1 MDYTSVPVAADP
13 GVDRQRPA
21 SIGCAVAAPR
31 LRMLGKHCLE
41 SLLQMH
47 PELIANAA
55 AALRRGE
62 LVAMP
67 TETVYGL
74 AADAR
79 NPEAVRRIFLA
90 KGRPADHPVIV
101 HLPDQS
107 AITQWAET
115 VPAKARLLMDAFWP
129 GPLTLVL
136 KKAAAVD
143 PIITGGQDTVGLRLP
158 AHPIAQALLRA
169 FGGAVA
175 APSANRFG
183 RISPTTAAHVRE
195 EFPDADFVVLDGGA
209 SEVGLEST
217 IVDLSGDQPRLLRPG
232 QITASAIEALI
243 GPLQRPGDDQG
254 PRASGRLESHYAP
267 AKPML
272 MVDADSARERLRSGA
287 SSSDQWLTQGPL
299 PAGVSGIALGTDP
312 QSYARGLYAALRQLD
327 AEAGIRIL
335 VEMPPD
341 TEAWV
346 AVHDRLRRAAAGS
359 RDLAL

>member
-1 MDYTSVPVAADP
+1 MIND
-13 GVDRQRPA
+13 VDA
-21 SIGCAVAAPR
+21 SIAVAA
-31 LRMLGKHCLE
+31 
-41 SLLQMH
+41 Q
-47 PELIANAA
+47 
-55 AALRRGE
+55 ALARGE

-79 NPEAVRRIFLA
+79 NPDAVRRIFLA
-90 KGRPADHPVIV
+90 KGRPADHPLIV

-107 AITQWAET
+107 AIRDWAAT
-115 VPAKARLLMDAFWP
+115 VPPAARTLIDAFWP

-158 AHPIAQALLRA
+158 AHPTAQALLRA

-195 EFPDADFVVLDGGA
+195 EFPDGGFLVLDGGA

-217 IVDLSGDQPRLLRPG
+217 IVDLSSDLPRLLRPG
-232 QITASAIEALI
+232 HIAASEIEALI
-243 GPLQRPGDDQG
+243 GPLQRPSDDAG

-267 AKPML
+267 AKPVVL
-272 MVDADSARERLRSGA
+272 FGTPAGGRLPADAT
-287 SSSDQWLTQGPL
+287 SSDQWLVLAEL
-299 PAGVSGIALGTDP
+299 PEGSGGLVLGSDP
-312 QSYARGLYAALRQLD
+312 KNYARQLYGGLRQLD
-327 AEAGIRIL
+327 AAPGGRIL
-335 VEMPPD
+335 IEMPPD
-341 TEAWV
+341 TEAWA
-346 AVHDRLRRAAAGS
+346 AVRDRLQRAAAGS
-359 RDLAL
+359 REGG